1 MNTQSIRRV
10 GNLAWQ
16 LLGIAA
22 LIGLLI
28 WVGGHIAI
36 IFPPLVFAG
45 ALIYILNPLVDRFAG
60 FGMHRLVASCLSYL
74 VVGALLTIVGFL
86 VIPVIADQGSQFVDR
101 FPTIVE
107 DASDALGDLTSQLPG
122 ELSIPTLEEVGDWLG
137 SGDNAGLVSE
147 QLGRLGE
154 LTLSLFEWLVIIL
167 LVPVLALYIL
177 TDLPHTRQAMKG
189 LVPEEWRN
197 EVTFLARQVND
208 VVGGFV
214 RGQLLVALIVGVA
227 MSLGF
232 LIIDLPFW
240 LIIGLLSGLLNVIPF
255 VGPWVGGLLGGLAG
269 LSTGDPSKALYA
281 GLIAIVVQQ
290 LDNHVVS
297 PIVMRVAV
305 RLHPVVVI
313 VGLLAGGQLGGLLG
327 VLLAVPVIAVLK
339 VLVGHWWRTRMLGQS
354 WEEAQEAMIEVPK
367 SPVADRIRA
376 RIDEIGDE
384 AGPAAGPAAG
394 PVADTGD
401 DVGSDIG
408 DESGD

>member
-1 MNTQSIRRV
+1 MNTESIRRA
-10 GNLAWQ
+10 GTIAWQ
-16 LLGIAA
+16 LIGIAA

-28 WVGGHIAI
+28 WVGSHIAI

-45 ALIYILNPLVDRFAG
+45 ALIYIINPLVDRFAG
-60 FGMHRLVASCLSYL
+60 FGMHRLLASCLSYV
-74 VVGALLTIVGFL
+74 VVGAVLTVIGFL
-86 VIPVIADQGSQFVDR
+86 AIPVIAEQGGQFVER
-101 FPTIVE
+101 FPTLVE

-122 ELSIPTLEEVGDWLG
+122 DIAIPTLEEVGDWLG
-137 SGDNAGLVSE
+137 SGDNAGLVGE

-167 LVPVLALYIL
+167 LVPVLALYII
-177 TDLPHTRQAMKG
+177 TDLPHTRQAVKG

-197 EVTFLARQVND
+197 EVTFLARQIND

-214 RGQLLVALIVGVA
+214 RGQLLVALIVGIA

-269 LSTGDPSKALYA
+269 LSTGDPANALYA
-281 GLIAIVVQQ
+281 GLIAVVVQQ

-313 VGLLAGGQLGGLLG
+313 VGLLAGGQLAGLLG

-339 VLVGHWWRTRMLGQS
+339 VLIGHWWRTRMLGQS
-354 WEEAQEAMIEVPK
+354 WEEAQEAMIEVPT
-367 SPVADRIRA
+367 SPVAERIRA
-376 RIDEIGDE
+376 RIEDSEPQD
-384 AGPAAGPAAG
+384 
-394 PVADTGD
+394 
-401 DVGSDIG
+401 
-408 DESGD
+408 